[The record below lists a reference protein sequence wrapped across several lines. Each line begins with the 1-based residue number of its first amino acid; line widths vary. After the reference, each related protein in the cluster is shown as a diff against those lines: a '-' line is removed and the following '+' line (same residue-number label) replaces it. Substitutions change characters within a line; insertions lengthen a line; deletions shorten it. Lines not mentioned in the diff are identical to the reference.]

1 MTQRRVYLVDEDAFS
16 RRYLALETSGIGMEP
31 WPFSSAA
38 HFAEM
43 LDHLEPGCVVISG
56 SSCNFDG
63 LGALAELVRRG
74 ITWPV
79 IVIGREGDFRSAYD
93 ALKLGAFEFLAA
105 PFPPEELRE
114 VLTRGAAALAEAVEA
129 GRMHRLARE
138 RVERLS
144 PRELDV
150 ALALMEGMANK
161 AVAHL
166 FGISVRTVEMH
177 RANVLR
183 KLQVRNLAE
192 GAVLLYQARGTRPR

>member
-1 MTQRRVYLVDEDAFS
+1 MSQRRVYLVDEDAFS
-16 RRYLALETSGIGMEP
+16 RRYLALETSSIGMEP

-38 HFAEM
+38 HFVEM

-63 LGALAELVRRG
+63 LGALAELVGRG
-74 ITWPV
+74 VTWPV
-79 IVIGREGDFRSAYD
+79 IVIGRAGDFRSAYD

-105 PFPPEELRE
+105 PFPPDDLRE
-114 VLTRGAAALAEAVEA
+114 VLARGQAALADAVDA
-129 GRMHRLARE
+129 GRAERKALE
-138 RVERLS
+138 RVERLT
-144 PRELDV
+144 PRELDI

-161 AVAHL
+161 AAAHQ

-177 RANVLR
+177 RANILR

-192 GAVLLYQARGTRPR
+192 GAVLLYQARGARPR